1 MKINKDL
8 KVRNVVNEHVV
19 LFPSK
24 GNDKSTR
31 ILSLNST
38 SNFLWE
44 SLKDRDFTCED
55 VVELLCSNYEVER
68 EVAQADAQKWID
80 QLSQLGVLE

>member
-55 VVELLCSNYEVER
+55 VVELLCSHYEVER